1 MLLVRLFFFLS
12 VAAISAA
19 CRAPERRTAK
29 MKISYTFANGE
40 NSEVEVNEEISVR
53 LFYKFRGSGFSEQPL
68 IFFRE
73 TPPVRHL

>member
-1 MLLVRLFFFLS
+1 MDELTREVVWEFL
-12 VAAISAA
+12 
-19 CRAPERRTAK
+19 EK
-29 MKISYTFANGE
+29 
-40 NSEVEVNEEISVR
+40 VEVNEEISVR